1 MGTGEKKVSLALPDG
16 RILEIS
22 TGKFAGQAHGSA
34 VVKLGGTVV
43 FAAAVSSDRPSS
55 NVGFMPLTVDYRER
69 ASAAGKIPGGFF
81 KREGKPTEKEI
92 LSARL
97 IDRSIRPLFPKGYSY
112 ETFVYVFVFSSD
124 QENPADILGIIAAS
138 AALSVSDIPFGKTI
152 AGVGVGL
159 LDDNFILLPTLPQLE
174 KSSLDLVVAG
184 HEDGI
189 VMVESGSK
197 EIPEDKLVSALSFA
211 HEWIR
216 RIVERINWLSEIAGK
231 PKREWT
237 PVLPPE
243 EVVSA
248 IKASF
253 WERIAAIDQKEGK
266 KKMNIALKEVKQE
279 IEQFLMEKFPDGA
292 GDYSAEQLI
301 SFLDSILEDI
311 HREAIRGKVLNE
323 GIRADGRGPRDIRP
337 ISIEVGLLPR
347 THGSA
352 LFTRGE
358 TQALVTATLGTF
370 QDVQFIDDIEEEG
383 FKRFMLHYNFPPF
396 SVGEP
401 RPLRAPSRREVGHGA
416 LAERALLPLIPPEE
430 QFPYTIRV
438 VSDILSS
445 NGSSSMATVCGGS
458 LALMDAGVPIREHV
472 AGVAMGLIMEG
483 DKYVV
488 LTDILGLEDH
498 LGDMDFKVA
507 GTTKGVTALQMDVK
521 VPALDLEILR
531 EALEQARQARMEII
545 EKMNQA
551 IPEPRKELSPYAPR
565 MLYMEIPPEKVPEL
579 IGPGGKVVKGIIEKA
594 GVKISIE
601 QDGGVR
607 VVAPSDEALDEAKRM
622 IMTAIKDVK
631 EGDVYEGKVTRLFP
645 FGVLVEFLPG
655 REGLLHISQITDR
668 RIKDLASLLKV
679 GDTIKVRILS
689 VAADGKITLSH
700 KEFSEEESSPVKQ
713 RLGSASQEEPRRL
726 QQFHSKGQRYAQGHR
741 GHRNLHGS
749 HGGPGRAGHRD
760 NSDSS
765 GGRK

>member
-1 MGTGEKKVSLALPDG
+1 MSLDLEDG
-16 RILEIS
+16 RVLEIS
-22 TGKFAGQAHGSA
+22 TGKLAGQAHGSA
-34 VVKLGGTVV
+34 LVRLGGTVV
-43 FAAAVSSDRPSS
+43 FAAVVSSDKPSS

-124 QENPADILGIIAAS
+124 QENPADVLGIIAAS
-138 AALSVSDIPFGKTI
+138 AALAVSDVPFEKTI

-159 LDDNFILLPTLPQLE
+159 LDGKFRLLPTFPELE
-174 KSSLDLVVAG
+174 NSSLDLVVAG

-197 EIPEDKLVSALSFA
+197 EIPDDKLVEALSFG
-211 HEWIR
+211 HGWIKK
-216 RIVERINWLSEIAGK
+216 IVEKINELAEEVGK
-231 PKREWT
+231 PKREWI
-237 PVLPPE
+237 PMLPPE
-243 EVVSA
+243 ELISSVRER
-248 IKASF
+248 F
-253 WERIAAIDQKEGK
+253 WEKISSIDQRHGK
-266 KKMNIALKEVKQE
+266 KSMNLALKEVKSE
-279 IEQFLMEKFPDGA
+279 VEEFISRNFPDGL
-292 GDYSAEQLI
+292 GDYSLDALL
-301 SFLDSILEDI
+301 SFTDTIIEDI
-311 HREAIRGKVLNE
+311 HREAVRKKVLEE
-323 GIRADGRGPRDIRP
+323 GVRADGRKPTDIRP
-337 ISIEVGLLPR
+337 ISIEVGVLPR

-352 LFTRGE
+352 IFTRGE

-370 QDVQFIDDIEEEG
+370 QDVQFIDDVEEEG

-472 AGVAMGLIMEG
+472 AGVAMGLIME
-483 DKYVV
+483 DDRYVI

-507 GTTKGVTALQMDVK
+507 GTTRGVTALQMDVK

-531 EALEQARQARMEII
+531 KALEQARQARLQII
-545 EKMNQA
+545 EKMKEA
-551 IPEPRKELSPYAPR
+551 IAEPRKEISPYAPR
-565 MLYMEIPPEKVPEL
+565 MMYIEIPPEKVPEL
-579 IGPGGKVVKGIIEKA
+579 IGPGGKVVKGIIDKA
-594 GVKISIE
+594 GVKINIE
-601 QDGGVR
+601 QDGGVK
-607 VVAPSDEALDEAKRM
+607 VVGPDDASLEEARQM
-622 IMTAIKDVK
+622 IMTAIRDIR
-631 EGDVYEGKVTRLFP
+631 EGDVYEGRVTRLFP
-645 FGVLVEFLPG
+645 FGVLVEILPG
-655 REGLLHISQITDR
+655 REGLLHVSQISDK
-668 RIKDLASLLKV
+668 RIPDVSSLFKV
-679 GDTIKVRILS
+679 GDIVKVRILS
-689 VAADGKITLSH
+689 IAADGKITLSH
-700 KEFSEEESSPVKQ
+700 KEFSNEDSSPVKQ
-713 RLGSASQEEPRRL
+713 RLGELQSQQKPNGANRVDN
-726 QQFHSKGQRYAQGHR
+726 QSKFGQKHQHR
-741 GHRNLHGS
+741 GRTSQPGKSSDHRKH
-749 HGGPGRAGHRD
+749 
-760 NSDSS
+760 
-765 GGRK
+765 